1 LKRDFSPE
9 NIPFKIR
16 KLENLEFWN
25 SYSFIKVRGWTIGI
39 HLKRDFSPE
48 NIPFKNGKF
57 GYLILL

>member
-9 NIPFKIR
+9 NIPFKNGKFGI
-16 KLENLEFWN
+16 LEFWN
-25 SYSFIKVRGWTIGI
+25 SYSFIKVPGWTIGND
-39 HLKRDFSPE
+39 LKRDFSPE